1 MSDPDVPSSPPP
13 PEPSADPEIAHGIY
27 STGLIVIHTRDEF
40 MLDFLSGLDVPKLVG
55 RVLATPAHAKR
66 MIRALMENLARYEH
80 SYGALPPQV
89 ENSRAKPGQVKDIY
103 SQLQIS
109 THVLGGTFS
118 NSLTVKHAQD
128 VFVMDFIINFP
139 PVAKVNAR
147 FSPARDIFVAS
158 SVSWRTTSRNM
169 KSASVRLTTA
179 APSRHK
185 PSSRSGSA

>member
-1 MSDPDVPSSPPP
+1 TKLPSGRSTPKVSSIQPKSPARNQPERPGSIPLWLSWTSYDRGAYAMSDPDVPSSPPP
-13 PEPSADPEIAHGIY
+13 PQPPVDPVIAHGIY

-66 MIRALMENLARYEH
+66 MVRALMENLARYEQ

-109 THVLGGTFS
+109 
-118 NSLTVKHAQD
+118 AQ
-128 VFVMDFIINFP
+128 
-139 PVAKVNAR
+139 
-147 FSPARDIFVAS
+147 
-158 SVSWRTTSRNM
+158 
-169 KSASVRLTTA
+169 
-179 APSRHK
+179 
-185 PSSRSGSA
+185 